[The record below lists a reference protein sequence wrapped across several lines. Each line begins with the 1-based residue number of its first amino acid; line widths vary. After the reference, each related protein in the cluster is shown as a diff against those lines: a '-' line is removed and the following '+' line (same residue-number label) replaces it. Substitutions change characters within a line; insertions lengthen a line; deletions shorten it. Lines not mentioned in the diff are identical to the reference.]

1 MKKLTR
7 MIPQS
12 GEEKPKTEF
21 EGFYL
26 NCRDKKSGV
35 PLLAGAINN
44 KTLWVHF
51 NLDMKCLRLREIRNR
66 HETCVVR
73 SLCVFHQRA
82 FCRLA
87 KARRSKRSRNPLR
100 NLIAYTSPISL
111 SQPSTIGL
119 GLVFEPHAMS
129 MILYSLYKMEHH
141 HFGILD

>member
-7 MIPQS
+7 MILQS
-12 GEEKPKTEF
+12 GEDKPKTEF

-111 SQPSTIGL
+111 SQPSAIGL
-119 GLVFEPHAMS
+119 GLVFEPRANVND
-129 MILYSLYKMEHH
+129 ITFLEQDETPPLWYS
-141 HFGILD
+141 